1 MILKIT
7 VETIHNERET
17 KKCLKN
23 TNQLA
28 VKKNDYQMFSK
39 FNKNYKLTDPRSSM
53 KLEQEKHKEN
63 YSKAYY
69 NKIA

>member
-7 VETIHNERET
+7 VETIHNERVT

-28 VKKNDYQMFSK
+28 VKKMTTKCFPNLIKIINSQI
-39 FNKNYKLTDPRSSM
+39 
-53 KLEQEKHKEN
+53 QE
-63 YSKAYY
+63 AQ
-69 NKIA
+69 